1 MPAILEEYAL
11 IINGAIRPV
20 AALPEILMIVVA
32 YEDYRAV
39 WRYLG

>member
-1 MPAILEEYAL
+1 MPATLKKYTL
-11 IINGAIRPV
+11 TINNAITPV
-20 AALPEILMIVVA
+20 AALPEILIVIMA